1 MAGITNKEIYDGGVT
16 ALVSP
21 AADLR
26 AKLATDAKGPEDLM
40 EISYLLSNYTLTVQ
54 LRTTMLKE
62 QTDTMKGVIQ
72 KI

>member
-1 MAGITNKEIYDGGVT
+1 MA
-16 ALVSP
+16 VSP
-21 AADLR
+21 PWSPQRLTLR

-54 LRTTMLKE
+54 LRSTMLKE